1 MIIQSN
7 TMHTNARRTYRSSE
21 TSITNTTRW
30 DNSGATIFSMH
41 DAQSR
46 QESIYT
52 ESHNG
57 QKDTGNGN
65 ASMNAN
71 EDSKGDTMDDLMQ
84 RFLSTPNVHRN
95 NLQSN
100 ISSIQKIRQQAID
113 YLLYIL
119 FGSRYDES
127 NPTTDTSDTT
137 SFSDTLASASN
148 DANSLTGEGGQTYQY
163 FYYSEQETTCFDT
176 QGIVRTADGWE
187 ISFNLSLEM
196 SRSFTQMSESVV
208 DFGKPRLCDPL
219 VINLDS
225 NIANVSDQKFYFDI
239 DADGSDDSI
248 SMLNSGSGYLALD
261 RNGDGIIN
269 DGSELFGT
277 QSGNGFADLAAY
289 DKDENG
295 WIDEADEIFQKLRIW
310 TKDENGNDK
319 LLTLSEA
326 GVGAIYLGYE
336 NTDFALNN
344 LTDNQTNAQIRKSGV
359 FLYENGNAGTVQ
371 QLDLAT

>member
-137 SFSDTLASASN
+137 SFSDTLASASMM
-148 DANSLTGEGGQTYQY
+148 QT
-163 FYYSEQETTCFDT
+163 
-176 QGIVRTADGWE
+176 
-187 ISFNLSLEM
+187 L
-196 SRSFTQMSESVV
+196 
-208 DFGKPRLCDPL
+208 
-219 VINLDS
+219 
-225 NIANVSDQKFYFDI
+225 
-239 DADGSDDSI
+239 
-248 SMLNSGSGYLALD
+248 
-261 RNGDGIIN
+261 
-269 DGSELFGT
+269 
-277 QSGNGFADLAAY
+277 
-289 DKDENG
+289 
-295 WIDEADEIFQKLRIW
+295 
-310 TKDENGNDK
+310 
-319 LLTLSEA
+319 
-326 GVGAIYLGYE
+326 
-336 NTDFALNN
+336 
-344 LTDNQTNAQIRKSGV
+344 
-359 FLYENGNAGTVQ
+359 
-371 QLDLAT
+371 

>member
-71 EDSKGDTMDDLMQ
+71 ENSKGDTMDDLMQ

-127 NPTTDTSDTT
+127 NPTTDTSDTA
-137 SFSDTLASASN
+137 SFSDTLA
-148 DANSLTGEGGQTYQY
+148 
-163 FYYSEQETTCFDT
+163 C
-176 QGIVRTADGWE
+176 I
-187 ISFNLSLEM
+187 LE
-196 SRSFTQMSESVV
+196 SQIEKFLFR
-208 DFGKPRLCDPL
+208 
-219 VINLDS
+219 IN
-225 NIANVSDQKFYFDI
+225 
-239 DADGSDDSI
+239 
-248 SMLNSGSGYLALD
+248 
-261 RNGDGIIN
+261 
-269 DGSELFGT
+269 
-277 QSGNGFADLAAY
+277 
-289 DKDENG
+289 
-295 WIDEADEIFQKLRIW
+295 
-310 TKDENGNDK
+310 
-319 LLTLSEA
+319 
-326 GVGAIYLGYE
+326 
-336 NTDFALNN
+336 
-344 LTDNQTNAQIRKSGV
+344 
-359 FLYENGNAGTVQ
+359 
-371 QLDLAT
+371 

>member
-127 NPTTDTSDTT
+127 NPTTDTSDTA

-176 QGIVRTADGWE
+176 QGIVHTADGRE

-196 SRSFTQMSESVV
+196 SPFLHTDVRKRCGFWQATSLRSTCHQP
-208 DFGKPRLCDPL
+208 G
-219 VINLDS
+219 
-225 NIANVSDQKFYFDI
+225 Q
-239 DADGSDDSI
+239 
-248 SMLNSGSGYLALD
+248 
-261 RNGDGIIN
+261 
-269 DGSELFGT
+269 
-277 QSGNGFADLAAY
+277 
-289 DKDENG
+289 
-295 WIDEADEIFQKLRIW
+295 
-310 TKDENGNDK
+310 
-319 LLTLSEA
+319 
-326 GVGAIYLGYE
+326 
-336 NTDFALNN
+336 
-344 LTDNQTNAQIRKSGV
+344 
-359 FLYENGNAGTVQ
+359 
-371 QLDLAT
+371 

>member
-100 ISSIQKIRQQAID
+100 ISSIQKIRQQATIFFIF
-113 YLLYIL
+113 YL
-119 FGSRYDES
+119 EA
-127 NPTTDTSDTT
+127 DTM
-137 SFSDTLASASN
+137 N
-148 DANSLTGEGGQTYQY
+148 RIRQQIPLTQH
-163 FYYSEQETTCFDT
+163 
-176 QGIVRTADGWE
+176 
-187 ISFNLSLEM
+187 LSLIP
-196 SRSFTQMSESVV
+196 SPLLQMM
-208 DFGKPRLCDPL
+208 
-219 VINLDS
+219 
-225 NIANVSDQKFYFDI
+225 Q
-239 DADGSDDSI
+239 
-248 SMLNSGSGYLALD
+248 
-261 RNGDGIIN
+261 
-269 DGSELFGT
+269 
-277 QSGNGFADLAAY
+277 
-289 DKDENG
+289 
-295 WIDEADEIFQKLRIW
+295 
-310 TKDENGNDK
+310 
-319 LLTLSEA
+319 TL
-326 GVGAIYLGYE
+326 
-336 NTDFALNN
+336 
-344 LTDNQTNAQIRKSGV
+344 
-359 FLYENGNAGTVQ
+359 
-371 QLDLAT
+371 

>member
-46 QESIYT
+46 QESIYM

-57 QKDTGNGN
+57 QKDTGKSN

-71 EDSKGDTMDDLMQ
+71 EDSNGDTMDDLMQ

-119 FGSRYDES
+119 FGSRYGES
-127 NPTTDTSDTT
+127 DPT
-137 SFSDTLASASN
+137 AAASN

-176 QGIVRTADGWE
+176 QGIVRTADGRK

-196 SRSFTQMSESVV
+196 SRSFTQMSENIV

-219 VINLDS
+219 VINLDN
-225 NIANVSDQKFYFDI
+225 NIADVSDQKFYFDI
-239 DADGSDDSI
+239 DADGSDESI

-261 RNGDGIIN
+261 KNGDGIIN
-269 DGSELFGT
+269 DGNELFGT

-289 DKDENG
+289 DKNKNG

-319 LLTLSEA
+319 LLALSEA

-336 NTDFALNN
+336 NTDFSLNN
-344 LTDNQTNAQIRKSGV
+344 QTDNQTNAQIRKSGV
-359 FLYENGNAGTVQ
+359 FLYENGNVGTVQ

>member
-127 NPTTDTSDTT
+127 NPTTDTSDTA

-176 QGIVRTADGWE
+176 
-187 ISFNLSLEM
+187 
-196 SRSFTQMSESVV
+196 
-208 DFGKPRLCDPL
+208 
-219 VINLDS
+219 
-225 NIANVSDQKFYFDI
+225 
-239 DADGSDDSI
+239 
-248 SMLNSGSGYLALD
+248 
-261 RNGDGIIN
+261 
-269 DGSELFGT
+269 
-277 QSGNGFADLAAY
+277 
-289 DKDENG
+289 
-295 WIDEADEIFQKLRIW
+295 
-310 TKDENGNDK
+310 
-319 LLTLSEA
+319 
-326 GVGAIYLGYE
+326 
-336 NTDFALNN
+336 
-344 LTDNQTNAQIRKSGV
+344 
-359 FLYENGNAGTVQ
+359 
-371 QLDLAT
+371 